1 MRTPSV
7 NSASERKCISKLATG
22 HPFGAG
28 TFMVHSVK
36 KPTHLNYLMNKDQP
50 FQGSVEA
57 ISSEPQPW
65 TEAWEQAWEAYQGQ
79 KKPGGDENLAAFRNR
94 AMEENDARYLG
105 VKYFEEVGQYLPKGQ
120 CPPA

>member
-1 MRTPSV
+1 MKE
-7 NSASERKCISKLATG
+7 NQQFEDD
-22 HPFGAG
+22 
-28 TFMVHSVK
+28 
-36 KPTHLNYLMNKDQP
+36 KDK
-50 FQGSVEA
+50 

-79 KKPGGDENLAAFRNR
+79 KEPGGDENLAGFRNR

-105 VKYFEEVGQYLPKGQ
+105 PKYFGEVGQYLPKGQ